1 MRAALIGAAALTTA
15 VAGVAA
21 AMPSHVTAFTL
32 AELRLGGQTPVTTL
46 ASYGARGTD
55 VVTYQHGASLTMV
68 ADVRN
73 DGPLAATVTG
83 LDLGG
88 ERLPLLS
95 VRSGVADTELA
106 PGQSRRFEVRL
117 QLDNCRYYH
126 EREVSTYDNLRVH
139 FRVVGGTGT
148 RLVRLARP
156 LVVHSPMIVGCP
168 DRKLDRTADNRTN
181 R

>member
-1 MRAALIGAAALTTA
+1 MRAALVGAAALMTA
-15 VAGVAA
+15 AAGVAS
-21 AMPSHVTAFTL
+21 AMPSHVAAFEL
-32 AELRLGGQTPVTTL
+32 ADFRLGGQTPVTTL

-55 VVTYQHGASLTMV
+55 VVTYQHGASLTMSV
-68 ADVRN
+68 DVRN

-106 PGQSRRFEVRL
+106 PGASRRFEVLL
-117 QLDNCRYYH
+117 QLGNCRYYH
-126 EREVSTYDNLRVH
+126 EREVSTYDSLRVH

-148 RLVRLARP
+148 RSVRLARP

-168 DRKLDRTADNRTN
+168 DRKLDRTVDNRTH